1 MIVSETIRL
10 RHVEIQVDPVTGQPA
25 PFAATAPVVVVTAP
39 DESTLTPAVRMDLGS
54 ASDPGSRAVVFS
66 FLLTPALGGAYRCA
80 LSYTDRDGEAITRLL
95 TFFATWTDPAP
106 LLATRLQQVLA
117 PDVLEPEFASV
128 ARKLLSRF
136 VCIGNPPGSTP
147 PVGLYQGLTGDDRA
161 YFDEAVLLAVCARLV
176 GPLRTQGQAS
186 DIVQKKIGDVQTHF
200 ADQTRE
206 RLEERGSPGDYG
218 AGPGGYSGT
227 NERVRWLRES
237 AEALGKVSCIAQY
250 FAARRAAFSPF
261 VLSGLTRTQ
270 KAMGGGRTLLGQV
283 IDLFTDDYYAEQDYA
298 VAENWA
304 ST

>member
-1 MIVSETIRL
+1 MIVGETIRL
-10 RHVEIQVDPVTGQPA
+10 RHLETQVDPVTGQPA
-25 PFAATAPVVVVTAP
+25 PFAATAPAVVVTAP
-39 DESTLTPAVRMDLGS
+39 DGSLLSPPVRMDLGS
-54 ASDPGSRAVVFS
+54 ASDPGSSAVVFS

-117 PDVLEPEFASV
+117 PEVLEPEFASA
-128 ARKLLSRF
+128 ARRLLSRF
-136 VCIGNPPGSTP
+136 VCVGNPPGSTP
-147 PVGLYQGLTGDDRA
+147 PVGLYQGLAGEDRA

-176 GPLRTQGQAS
+176 GPLTTEGRAS
-186 DIVQKKIGDVQTHF
+186 DIVQYDIDDVRTKY

-206 RLEERGSPGDYG
+206 RIDERGSPGDYG

-250 FAARRAAFSPF
+250 FAAQRAAFSPF
-261 VLSGLTRTQ
+261 VLSGLTRRQ

-283 IDLFTDDYYAEQDYA
+283 VDLFTNDYYAEQDF
-298 VAENWA
+298 AERYP
-304 ST
+304 